1 MPKSAIT
8 PEAVAASLPLVEG
21 EIVVHAVMVV
31 ATTRYDEHGRR
42 VTRVSRVYPI
52 GEVDG
57 YAERGLLHT
66 ALLHSNEQ
74 AMGR

>member
-8 PEAVAASLPLVEG
+8 SDAVAACLNLAEG

-31 ATTRYDEHGRR
+31 ATTRYDEHGQRI
-42 VTRVSRVYPI
+42 TRVHRAYPT

-66 ALLHSNEQ
+66 ALLYSNDA

>member
-8 PEAVAASLPLVEG
+8 SEAIAASLNLPEG

-31 ATTRYDEHGRR
+31 ATTRYDEHGQR
-42 VTRVSRVYPI
+42 VTRVSRVYPT

-66 ALLHSNEQ
+66 ALLHSNHE